1 MESDPLAQLRDI
13 HLPETISWW
22 PLAPGWWVLII
33 LLGLVTGWIIVKAVQ
48 RKRANLYRRQALAK
62 LLEIEQ
68 YLMEHEPSADKEP
81 LANKEPSA
89 DRKPSA
95 ENLRAP
101 LADIFV
107 VLKQTANIAYP
118 NQQASSLSIEKFIGF
133 LQSSCVTGIF
143 TDMPDNLSSALYS
156 SSDQQTETST
166 TPALHAKVLASAK
179 TWVIEHKQEA
189 KP

>member
-33 LLGLVTGWIIVKAVQ
+33 LLGLVTGWIIFKAVQ

-68 YLMEHEPSADKEP
+68 SLMENEPSADKESS
-81 LANKEPSA
+81 ANK
-89 DRKPSA
+89 KPSA

-133 LQSSCVTGIF
+133 LQISCVTSIF
-143 TDMPDNLSSALYS
+143 TDLPDNLSSALYS
-156 SSDQQTETST
+156 SSDQQTGNLQS
-166 TPALHAKVLASAK
+166 LNIKVLASAK

>member
-13 HLPETISWW
+13 HLPETVSWW

-33 LLGLVTGWIIVKAVQ
+33 LLGLVTGWIIFKSVQ

-68 YLMEHEPSADKEP
+68 YLMEH
-81 LANKEPSA
+81 EPSA

>member
-22 PLAPGWWVLII
+22 PLASGWWVLII
-33 LLGLVTGWIIVKAVQ
+33 LLGLVTGWIIFKAVQ

-68 YLMEHEPSADKEP
+68 SLME
-81 LANKEPSA
+81 NEPSA
-89 DRKPSA
+89 DREPSA

-133 LQSSCVTGIF
+133 LQISCVTSIF
-143 TDMPDNLSSALYS
+143 TDLPDNLSSALYS
-156 SSDQQTETST
+156 SSDQQTGNLQS
-166 TPALHAKVLASAK
+166 LNIKVLASAK

>member
-33 LLGLVTGWIIVKAVQ
+33 LLGLVTGWIIFKAVQ

-68 YLMEHEPSADKEP
+68 SLMENE
-81 LANKEPSA
+81 
-89 DRKPSA
+89 PSA

-133 LQSSCVTGIF
+133 LQISCVTSIF
-143 TDMPDNLSSALYS
+143 TDLPDNLSSALYS
-156 SSDQQTETST
+156 SSDQQTGNLQS
-166 TPALHAKVLASAK
+166 LNIKVLASAK